1 MSQTIIT
8 RFLGPTNHRGSR
20 IKATSW
26 RASVTIPYPHE
37 LDTGRAHRAAAEA
50 LCVKLAEEEG
60 GWPPGAWRITAG
72 ADLPAG
78 NGYAFITEYQ
88 PD

>member
-1 MSQTIIT
+1 MPQTIIT
-8 RFLGPTNHRGSR
+8 RFFGPTNHRGSR
-20 IKATSW
+20 IKATCW
-26 RASVTIPYPHE
+26 RASVTVPYPHE

-50 LCVKLAEEEG
+50 LCVKLAEGE
-60 GWPPGAWRITAG
+60 GAWRITAG

-78 NGYAFITEYQ
+78 NGYAFIIEYQ

>member
-1 MSQTIIT
+1 MPQTIIT
-8 RFLGPTNHRGSR
+8 RYLGPTNHRGSR

-50 LCVKLAEEEG
+50 LCAKMANTSIG
-60 GWPPGAWRITAG
+60 GVSYYITAG

-78 NGYAFITEYQ
+78 NGYAFIIEYQ